1 MPYLSHAQ
9 TKLLRT
15 KGSVMSETLKAGLGM
30 KNESGSAMPALH
42 TRRDWLHPPA
52 NVLCL
57 HWGMCSEQ
65 PWKVHDSVHQEKRP
79 RPEKLGK
86 EFPWVWLN
94 LKWNTQV
101 IWQTS
106 AEEISTVLSAS
117 LHRALGPFRGRE
129 ARGADNSNDF
139 GFFFMVG
146 NIGTALNEE
155 SERVLVKLLGFFL
168 HL

>member
-1 MPYLSHAQ
+1 M
-9 TKLLRT
+9 
-15 KGSVMSETLKAGLGM
+15 
-30 KNESGSAMPALH
+30 
-42 TRRDWLHPPA
+42 
-52 NVLCL
+52 
-57 HWGMCSEQ
+57 
-65 PWKVHDSVHQEKRP
+65 
-79 RPEKLGK
+79 
-86 EFPWVWLN
+86 
-94 LKWNTQV
+94 
-101 IWQTS
+101 
-106 AEEISTVLSAS
+106 LSAS